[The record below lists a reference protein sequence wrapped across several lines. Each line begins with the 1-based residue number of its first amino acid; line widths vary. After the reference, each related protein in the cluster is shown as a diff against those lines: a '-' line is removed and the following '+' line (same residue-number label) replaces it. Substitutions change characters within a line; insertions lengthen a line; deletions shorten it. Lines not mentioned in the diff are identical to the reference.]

1 MVHFTPVFG
10 GQLLL
15 LLDSSRNVFF
25 CRVSGTFFRQKK
37 LVPFKFHAK
46 SRSTCSS
53 GRSSCELVLDDG
65 QTAVSQTFDF
75 LLIRSLE
82 VTSMK
87 LDMNNT
93 YEISFT
99 PLRCE
104 ICDVYCN
111 RGTVVWRGRHN
122 GCSSVTCVLRPSSVV
137 GPSSLEISFD
147 GLLYSH
153 SGFSAMAAGVNG
165 SADNISSY
173 SLPSEQLKNLT
184 LISVFPKSFF
194 ASFFKI
200 TLTVITNEIMPAE
213 DIQSCAL
220 GELNA
225 KFVSSQHNQV
235 SCTFED
241 TRGLKNVTVVW
252 IALQT

>member
-1 MVHFTPVFG
+1 MNALSPRVYFTPVFG
-10 GQLLL
+10 GQLSL
-15 LLDSSRNVFF
+15 LLDSNRNVFF
-25 CRVSGTFFRQKK
+25 CRVSGTLF
-37 LVPFKFHAK
+37 PAK
-46 SRSTCSS
+46 SIGSVQISCQLPFFMLGFSN
-53 GRSSCELVLDDG
+53 GQSSCELVLDDG
-65 QTAVSQTFDF
+65 QTAISRSFDF
-75 LLIRSLE
+75 LAFRSLE

-87 LDMNNT
+87 LVMNST

-104 ICDVYCN
+104 ICDVYCK
-111 RGTVVWRGRHN
+111 RGIVVWRGRHN
-122 GCSSVTCVLRPSSVV
+122 GCSSVTCVLGPSSVV

-147 GLLYSH
+147 GLLFSN
-153 SGFSAMAAGVNG
+153 SGFSAMVAGVNG

-173 SLPSEQLKNLT
+173 SLPSEQQKNLT

-225 KFVSSQHNQV
+225 KICLISTQS
-235 SCTFED
+235 
-241 TRGLKNVTVVW
+241 GVVHF
-252 IALQT
+252 